1 MKKKKVKDGE
11 EKISRRTLIREYFK
25 QNPLTKDLI
34 KLSFY
39 LILFFV
45 IIIVVSF
52 APEPQEKSE
61 ERESTKTTEN
71 IKEEKKYK
79 DILVDTLKEEK
90 QYNYE
95 INYNDLKYIINY
107 STKDNVISGILE
119 TSQNILKK
127 FSIKDNQIYELTLN
141 EEKLNMELFQEL
153 NLTYINIYSLVD
165 LLSNHKSLKMLED
178 DQTIYIYN
186 LETNKIIN
194 VTVREENITS
204 IEIKEDTIN
213 YKITIE

>member
-1 MKKKKVKDGE
+1 M
-11 EKISRRTLIREYFK
+11 
-25 QNPLTKDLI
+25 
-34 KLSFY
+34 LS
-39 LILFFV
+39 L
-45 IIIVVSF
+45 
-52 APEPQEKSE
+52 
-61 ERESTKTTEN
+61 
-71 IKEEKKYK
+71 KEEKK
-79 DILVDTLKEEK
+79 
-90 QYNYE
+90 YNYE

-186 LETNKIIN
+186 LETNKTIN

>member
-79 DILVDTLKEEK
+79 DIYRNSFTSVCPYW
-90 QYNYE
+90 YNNLY
-95 INYNDLKYIINY
+95 
-107 STKDNVISGILE
+107 
-119 TSQNILKK
+119 
-127 FSIKDNQIYELTLN
+127 FSRQK
-141 EEKLNMELFQEL
+141 
-153 NLTYINIYSLVD
+153 
-165 LLSNHKSLKMLED
+165 
-178 DQTIYIYN
+178 
-186 LETNKIIN
+186 
-194 VTVREENITS
+194 R
-204 IEIKEDTIN
+204 
-213 YKITIE
+213 

>member
-1 MKKKKVKDGE
+1 M
-11 EKISRRTLIREYFK
+11 
-25 QNPLTKDLI
+25 
-34 KLSFY
+34 
-39 LILFFV
+39 LFR
-45 IIIVVSF
+45 S
-52 APEPQEKSE
+52 
-61 ERESTKTTEN
+61 
-71 IKEEKKYK
+71 
-79 DILVDTLKEEK
+79 
-90 QYNYE
+90 
-95 INYNDLKYIINY
+95 
-107 STKDNVISGILE
+107 
-119 TSQNILKK
+119 
-127 FSIKDNQIYELTLN
+127 LN

-186 LETNKIIN
+186 LETNKTIN

>member
-71 IKEEKKYK
+71 IKEEKKY
-79 DILVDTLKEEK
+79 
-90 QYNYE
+90 NYE

-127 FSIKDNQIYELTLN
+127 FIIKDNQIYELTLN

-186 LETNKIIN
+186 LETNKTIN

-204 IEIKEDTIN
+204 IEIKEDTVN
-213 YKITIE
+213 YKITID